1 MITSNETIQK
11 YSEYNKIYI
20 PMNYYNADN
29 KYTISGDE
37 LTIISNNNCYTQ
49 YSTTYCDC
57 NRYNIRYNIVT
68 ETYSCN
74 RNPNN
79 YIIDSSYITTDPDY
93 SDRII
98 SYFRDN
104 YIITYGIVI
113 IVFLFTLTFKKN
125 SRRV

>member
-1 MITSNETIQK
+1 MITANETIQK

-20 PMNYYNADN
+20 PINYVNNNY

-37 LTIISNNNCYTQ
+37 VTIITNNNCRTSYN
-49 YSTTYCDC
+49 TTYCDC
-57 NRYNIRYNIVT
+57 YRYNEKYNIMT
-68 ETYSCN
+68 QSYECN
-74 RNPNN
+74 ANPSN
-79 YIIDSSYITTDPDY
+79 YIIDNNYITSDIDY
-93 SDRII
+93 SDRIV

>member
-1 MITSNETIQK
+1 MINSNETIQK
-11 YSEYNKIYI
+11 YVEYNKIYI
-20 PMNYYNADN
+20 PMEYYNSNN

-37 LTIISNNNCYTQ
+37 LTIISNKNCTTQ
-49 YSTTYCDC
+49 YQTTYCDC
-57 NRYNIRYNIVT
+57 NRYNIRYNIAT
-68 ETYSCN
+68 ETYQCN
-74 RNPNN
+74 RNPSN
-79 YIIDSSYITTDPDY
+79 YIIDSNYITTDPDY

-104 YIITYGIVI
+104 YIILYGIVI